1 MSKYILHKEDS
12 RHQEYNDWLD
22 SKKTFSFAD
31 YYNPKRIH
39 FGALRVFNDD
49 IVKAQ
54 KGFGKHPH
62 DNMEIIS
69 IPLEGSLIHQ
79 DNLGNEEVIRAGE
92 IQVMSTGSGVFHS
105 EYNHETDTATR
116 FLQIWIYPSALN
128 VTPHYGRLTL
138 KDEWFDHRFGTFVA
152 PVASE
157 KAAMIHQDAYL
168 SMGRFSAD
176 ETFQYTIQQNGNGA
190 YLYVIDGTVE
200 IDGHVLSA
208 GDALGISET
217 AAFDGRVKSGNAT
230 LLVVDVPMNI
240 QL

>member
-12 RHQEYNDWLD
+12 RHHEYNDWLE

-49 IVKAQ
+49 VVKAT

-69 IPLEGSLIHQ
+69 IPLQGSLIHK

-105 EYNHETDTATR
+105 EYNHETAEDTR
-116 FLQIWIYPSALN
+116 FLQIWIYPAALN
-128 VTPHYGRLTL
+128 VAPHYSRLTL
-138 KDEWFDHRFGTFVA
+138 QDAWFDNQFGTFVA
-152 PVASE
+152 PVASQ
-157 KAAMIHQDAYL
+157 KAAMIQQDAYL
-168 SMGRFSAD
+168 SMGKFNGD
-176 ETFQYTIQQNGNGA
+176 KEFTYTIQQNGNGA
-190 YLYVIDGTVE
+190 YLYVIDGSID
-200 IDGHVLSA
+200 IDGHVLSS
-208 GDALGISET
+208 GDALGISDT
-217 AAFDGRVKSGNAT
+217 AAFKGQVKSSSAT
-230 LLVVDVPMNI
+230 ILVIDVPMNI